1 VTDAKGMLVVG
12 VTGGIGAG
20 KSTAARLLGERGARV
35 IDADA
40 VVRELYGP
48 GDLAD
53 GIAGQFGPGVLA
65 GDGGVDRAALGA
77 LVFGDPDARRE
88 LEDLVHPAIRK
99 EINDR
104 LAAWRAEG
112 FDGIAVVDAAL
123 LVEAAGAYP
132 LDVLVV
138 VAAREELRLQ
148 RLEKR
153 GTPPDEARR
162 RIAAQIGDAERDAAA
177 DRVLRNDGTL
187 RDLAAAVD
195 AFLQDLGRDADGR
208 SG

>member
-1 VTDAKGMLVVG
+1 VADRGGMLVVG

-20 KSTAARLLGERGARV
+20 KSTVARLLGRRGARV

-48 GDLAD
+48 GNLAD
-53 GIAGQFGPGVLA
+53 AIAERFGPGVLA
-65 GDGGVDRAALGA
+65 ADGAVDRTALGA
-77 LVFGDPDARRE
+77 LVFDDADARRD
-88 LEDLVHPAIRK
+88 LEDLVHPAIRE
-99 EINDR
+99 EINGR
-104 LAAWRAEG
+104 LSAWRGEG

-138 VAAREELRLQ
+138 VAASEPV
-148 RLEKR
+148 RLERLERR
-153 GTPPDEARR
+153 GTPVAEARR
-162 RIAAQIGDAERDAAA
+162 RIAAQIGDAERNAAA
-177 DRVLRNDGTL
+177 DRVLRNDGTPE
-187 RDLAAAVD
+187 DLEAAVD
-195 AFLQDLGRDADGR
+195 AFLRDLARDADGR

>member
-1 VTDAKGMLVVG
+1 MAAPGKMLVVG

-35 IDADA
+35 IDADV

-48 GDLAD
+48 GALANE
-53 GIAGQFGPGVLA
+53 IAGEFGPGVLA
-65 GDGGVDRAALGA
+65 SDGSVDRVALGDV
-77 LVFGDPDARRE
+77 VFGDANARRE
-88 LEDLVHPAIRK
+88 LEDLVHPAIRR
-99 EINDR
+99 EINAR

-132 LDVLVV
+132 IDVLVV
-138 VAAREELRLQ
+138 VAAREELRLE
-148 RLEKR
+148 RLAKR

-162 RIAAQIGDAERDAAA
+162 RIAAQIGDAERNAAA
-177 DRVLRNDGTL
+177 DRVLCNDGTPEA
-187 RDLAAAVD
+187 LAAALD
-195 AFLQDLGRDADGR
+195 AFLRDLGRDADGR